1 MENEQKII
9 IILSDNVIKSV
20 FNRENKIDISND
32 AIFYNYILDILNKK
46 LSNKI
51 SDQDIIMSL
60 PMSNVDLKKEYTVY
74 NISDYSDYDI
84 SQCDNKKVNIWET
97 ENDNDSKYDTI
108 IKITNKEE
116 SEVKFDCYVYYN
128 RLDLKEFKLYSLPKY
143 ISLHDFDSYYQYIF
157 IYLDGARPYANLFS
171 YFIDKKFIIKSE
183 HKTNNLTNNQ
193 DNKNTG
199 ICISYKNQDKE
210 TIEEPLNLCLVTD
223 SGGIK
228 IFAKDSYVYKNSC
241 HVNFCYDYK
250 FFNNLMRSE
259 STWASCKIP
268 DSIDR
273 IIKLVYPFKNKY
285 RDLIKILDFKN
296 KRDEKKFT
304 IYPIDKT
311 LFYLDKEYKNDD
323 NYNYNEKKNF
333 ILNFLNH
340 INPFNV
346 DQNEQH
352 TFELSDFEINDIKR
366 LEHNGEILEIV
377 PDKSII
383 RTGIRPFDF
392 EKKWNYL
399 DEYLFYPINV
409 NKVNISFN
417 MDKKLKINNEGV
429 KRKSRYILKCTDDFY
444 YGLTHI
450 GEIFYLVSMYK
461 KHEKQLSF
469 ENLIDKDNYNKWY
482 MPKGFY
488 FEHISENKYSVNCHF
503 DELREVLKELF
514 NYLGV
519 DLDTVVIVNF
529 EANENAFTIR
539 VANNNLFF
547 YGWLVIFCTSKF

>member
-9 IILSDNVIKSV
+9 IILNDNVINSV

-51 SDQDIIMSL
+51 SYQDIIMSL
-60 PMSNVDLKKEYTVY
+60 PMPNVDLKKEYTVY
-74 NISDYSDYDI
+74 SISDYSDYDI
-84 SQCDNKKVNIWET
+84 SQCNNKKINIWEN
-97 ENDNDSKYDTI
+97 ENDHDSKYDTVI
-108 IKITNKEE
+108 RITNKEE
-116 SEVKFDCYVYYN
+116 SEIKFDCYVYYN

-143 ISLHDFDSYYQYIF
+143 ISLYDFDSYYKYIF
-157 IYLDGARPYANLFS
+157 TYMDDAILANLFS
-171 YFIDKKFIIKSE
+171 YFIDKKYIIKSKHTANE
-183 HKTNNLTNNQ
+183 LTNYQENE
-193 DNKNTG
+193 NTG
-199 ICISYKNQDKE
+199 ICLFYKNQDKE
-210 TIEEPLNLCLVTD
+210 TAQNRLNLNLVTD
-223 SGGIK
+223 SGGIE
-228 IFAKDSYVYKNSC
+228 IFAKDSYIYKNSC
-241 HVNFCYDYK
+241 HINFCYDYK
-250 FFNNLMRSE
+250 SFNNLMRSE

-268 DSIDR
+268 NPINK

-323 NYNYNEKKNF
+323 NDNYNEKKNF

-352 TFELSDFEINDIKR
+352 AFELSDFEINDIKK
-366 LEHNGEILEIV
+366 LEHNGELLEIV
-377 PDKSII
+377 PDKSKI
-383 RTGIRPFDF
+383 RTGIHHY

-399 DEYLFYPINV
+399 DGYLFYPINV

-429 KRKSRYILKCTDDFY
+429 KRKSRYMLKCTDDFY

-450 GEIFYLVSMYK
+450 GEIFYLASMYK

-469 ENLIDKDNYNKWY
+469 ENLIDKDNYSKWY

-488 FEHISENKYSVNCHF
+488 FEHISENKYSVNCQLN
-503 DELREVLKELF
+503 ELNDVLKELF

-519 DLDTVVIVNF
+519 NLDSVEIFKFEKNEDVFSIQVV
-529 EANENAFTIR
+529 
-539 VANNNLFF
+539 NNNLFF
-547 YGWLVIFCTSKF
+547 YGRLFIYCTSKF

>member
-9 IILSDNVIKSV
+9 IILNDNVINSV

-46 LSNKI
+46 ISNKI
-51 SDQDIIMSL
+51 SGQDIIMSL
-60 PMSNVDLKKEYTVY
+60 PMSNVDLKNEYTVY
-74 NISDYSDYDI
+74 NISDYSDYDV
-84 SQCDNKKVNIWET
+84 SQCDNKKISIWEN
-97 ENDNDSKYDTI
+97 ENDHDSKYDTVI
-108 IKITNKEE
+108 RITNKEE
-116 SEVKFDCYVYYN
+116 SEIKFDYYVYYN

-143 ISLHDFDSYYQYIF
+143 ISLYDFDSYYKYIF
-157 IYLDGARPYANLFS
+157 TYMDDAILANLFS
-171 YFIDKKFIIKSE
+171 YFIDKKYIIKSKHTANE
-183 HKTNNLTNNQ
+183 LTNYQENE
-193 DNKNTG
+193 NTG
-199 ICISYKNQDKE
+199 ICLFYKNQDKE
-210 TIEEPLNLCLVTD
+210 TAQNCLNLNLVTD
-223 SGGIK
+223 SGGIE
-228 IFAKDSYVYKNSC
+228 IFAKDSYIYKNSC
-241 HVNFCYDYK
+241 HINFCYDYK
-250 FFNNLMRSE
+250 SFNNLMRSE
-259 STWASCKIP
+259 STWASSKIP
-268 DSIDR
+268 NPINK

-323 NYNYNEKKNF
+323 NDNYNEKKNF

-352 TFELSDFEINDIKR
+352 AFELSDFEINNIKR
-366 LEHNGEILEIV
+366 VEHNGELLEII
-377 PDKSII
+377 PDKSKT
-383 RTGIRPFDF
+383 RTGIHHF

-417 MDKKLKINNEGV
+417 MDKKLKINNKGV

-450 GEIFYLVSMYK
+450 GEIFYLASMYK

-469 ENLIDKDNYNKWY
+469 ENLIDKDNYSKWY

-488 FEHISENKYSVNCHF
+488 FEHISENKYSVNCQLN
-503 DELREVLKELF
+503 ELNDVLKELF

-519 DLDTVVIVNF
+519 NLDSVEIFKFEKNEDVFSIQVV
-529 EANENAFTIR
+529 
-539 VANNNLFF
+539 NNNLFF
-547 YGWLVIFCTSKF
+547 YGRLFIYCTSKF